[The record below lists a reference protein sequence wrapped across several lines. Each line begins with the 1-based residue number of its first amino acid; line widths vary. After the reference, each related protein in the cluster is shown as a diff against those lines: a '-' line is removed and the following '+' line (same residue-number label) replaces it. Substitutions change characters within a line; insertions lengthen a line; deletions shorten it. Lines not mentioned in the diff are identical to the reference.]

1 MKELTSRLEAR
12 PEVVRSELETLN
24 LVGSPEIIQSG
35 GTVQVIS
42 AANDTR
48 GYLHID
54 ASCAGAVN
62 YAFWSQQ
69 PGNFTVE
76 NRGQYVGL
84 KSLGKGWF
92 YYIEQR

>member
-1 MKELTSRLEAR
+1 MRELTSRLEAR
-12 PEVVRSELETLN
+12 PEVVRSELETLT

-35 GTVQVIS
+35 GAVHILS
-42 AANDTR
+42 AENDTR

-54 ASCAGAVN
+54 VSCAGAVN
-62 YAFWSQQ
+62 YAFWSKQ

-76 NRGQYVGL
+76 NPGHYVGL
-84 KSLGKGWF
+84 KSLGSGWY